1 MVGSATVD
9 LVVRSRSGL
18 AGVRPRTRLL
28 EEHSRRRGSHRTPK
42 IRRAAQAP
50 LRQHV
55 LLRLR
60 ERRKKRGDG
69 CVELRL
75 ERIEGRDE
83 GGIVGIEHVVEH
95 GGGDARRL
103 GPIPVGQRELRVAAE
118 RADGSLQPSDIGA
131 MPSQKPP
138 VLVRAVEHVDV
149 GVAVP
154 VAGIRGWPIQHFTDA
169 LLVAVE
175 DARRHSRIGDLKP
188 AKPCA
193 LRRRGR
199 RQRAGRQR
207 RSAGAEEVTSREG
220 SVKQRSHGRPPSHR
234 VADRHASR
242 RRAAGSAVVD
252 YLGVGSPI
260 LGSPLPEHRDSYWL

>member
-1 MVGSATVD
+1 MGSTGDRKDTIKALPAAPPMAPCTLSCGWLSRMPSRLWSLWLAACALANPAASVPPTLPAKFAVRNALLMVGSATVD

-69 CVELRL
+69 RVELRL

-103 GPIPVGQRELRVAAE
+103 GPIPVGQRELRIAAE
-118 RADGSLQPSDIGA
+118 RADGGLQPSDIGA

-138 VLVRAVEHVDV
+138 VLVRAVEHVDE
-149 GVAVP
+149 GIAVP

-169 LLVAVE
+169 
-175 DARRHSRIGDLKP
+175 P
-188 AKPCA
+188 
-193 LRRRGR
+193 
-199 RQRAGRQR
+199 
-207 RSAGAEEVTSREG
+207 
-220 SVKQRSHGRPPSHR
+220 
-234 VADRHASR
+234 
-242 RRAAGSAVVD
+242 
-252 YLGVGSPI
+252 
-260 LGSPLPEHRDSYWL
+260 